1 MKNRLFISLFVSII
15 GWAVMAPAFAGDLVV
30 TRYFSGLWDQTH
42 EESQGIVLHV
52 VDQEEEGSPKAVA
65 YWFTYGDD
73 LQATWYMAIG
83 LVEGNQVV
91 MDLYV
96 SGDVDFMQP
105 EDSAV
110 NPVGNVGTLTLEFKN
125 CNKGTAY
132 YNIIVEEADDMQGE
146 FEISRLASLYNSRC
160 SGGISDNTPGDAK
173 PLMLE
178 VALLP
183 PEEGM
188 EGKGKAKFW
197 ERADRSDFHVSAEDL
212 ADGEYEIH
220 VCGINEGALMVV
232 EGEGATQFRSPDSEG
247 KLNLTFNPSDCP
259 IEIQQTG
266 GLFLTSGDNVLGGK
280 DNGPD
285 KDKKDRMK
293 IEIELVNS
301 GLIED
306 AEGEV
311 EYEVKMN
318 SQELEV
324 EIEDVPVGSYGF
336 YVDDV
341 FKGTIEVT
349 EDDEKGKLRFSD
361 PQKGDWEVL
370 DFEPWD
376 MPMEVRNADG
386 TILSETFP
394 SMP

>member
-1 MKNRLFISLFVSII
+1 MKHRLFLSLFVSIMA
-15 GWAVMAPAFAGDLVV
+15 WALMAPAFAGDLVV

-52 VDQEEEGSPKAVA
+52 VDQDEEGSPKAVA

-73 LQATWYMAIG
+73 LETSWYMAIG
-83 LVEGNQVV
+83 LVEGNRVV
-91 MDLYV
+91 MDLYA
-96 SGDVDFMQP
+96 SGGVDFMQP
-105 EDSAV
+105 EDSDV
-110 NPVGNVGTLTLEFKN
+110 NPVDNAGTLTLEFKN
-125 CNKGTAY
+125 CNKGTAAY
-132 YNIIVEEADDMQGE
+132 DMGEDLQGE

-183 PEEGM
+183 PDEGM
-188 EGKGKAKFW
+188 EKGKAKFW
-197 ERADRSDFHVSAEDL
+197 ERADRSDFHVSAEGL

-220 VCGINEGALMVV
+220 VCGVNEGALTVV
-232 EGEGATQFRSPDSEG
+232 AGEGATQFRSPESEG
-247 KLNLTFNPSDCP
+247 KLNLTFKPRNCL
-259 IEIQQTG
+259 IEIQQAG
-266 GLFLTSGDNVLGGK
+266 AVFLTSGDNVLGGK

-285 KDKKDRMK
+285 KDKNDRMK

-301 GLIED
+301 GLLED

-318 SQELEV
+318 SRELEV
-324 EIEDVPVGSYGF
+324 EIDDVPMGSYGF
-336 YVDDV
+336 YVNDV
-341 FKGTIEVT
+341 LKGSIEVT
-349 EDDEKGKLRFSD
+349 EDGEKGKLRFSE
-361 PQKGDWEVL
+361 PQKEGREAL

-376 MPMEVRNADG
+376 MPMEVRNGDG

>member
-83 LVEGNQVV
+83 LVEGNQGV

-132 YNIIVEEADDMQGE
+132 YSIIVEEADDMQGE

-220 VCGINEGALMVV
+220 VCGINVGALMVV
-232 EGEGATQFRSPDSEG
+232 
-247 KLNLTFNPSDCP
+247 
-259 IEIQQTG
+259 
-266 GLFLTSGDNVLGGK
+266 
-280 DNGPD
+280 
-285 KDKKDRMK
+285 
-293 IEIELVNS
+293 
-301 GLIED
+301 
-306 AEGEV
+306 
-311 EYEVKMN
+311 
-318 SQELEV
+318 
-324 EIEDVPVGSYGF
+324 
-336 YVDDV
+336 
-341 FKGTIEVT
+341 
-349 EDDEKGKLRFSD
+349 
-361 PQKGDWEVL
+361 
-370 DFEPWD
+370 
-376 MPMEVRNADG
+376 
-386 TILSETFP
+386 
-394 SMP
+394 